1 MGARKRKAAEA
12 RKEAMK
18 KIAFAKLNDTP
29 TSPRKMRLV
38 ADMIRGKK
46 IEHAL
51 NLLRFSTKEA
61 AGRLEKL
68 LLSAINNWQAK
79 NEGERMEDHNIIV
92 SEIFVDE
99 GRSLKRLRPAPQGR
113 GYRIRKRSNHVTIV
127 LDSLTAREQQT
138 ETANQTQSTEQN
150 A

>member
-38 ADMIRGKK
+38 ADMIRGKS

-92 SEIFVDE
+92 SEIYVDE

-138 ETANQTQSTEQN
+138 ETAEQTETTEQN

>member
-12 RKEAMK
+12 RKEALK
-18 KIAFAKLNDTP
+18 KIAFAKLNNTP

-38 ADMIRGKK
+38 ADMIRGKQ

-79 NEGERMEDHNIIV
+79 NEGERLEDHNLIV
-92 SEIFVDE
+92 SEIYVDE

-127 LDSLTAREQQT
+127 LDSLSGRKQETETAEQT
-138 ETANQTQSTEQN
+138 ETTEQN

>member
-12 RKEAMK
+12 RKEALK
-18 KIAFAKLNDTP
+18 KIAYAKLNNTP

-38 ADMIRGKK
+38 ADMIRGKR
-46 IEHAL
+46 IELAL

-79 NEGERMEDHNIIV
+79 NEGERMEDHNLIV

-127 LDSLTAREQQT
+127 LDSLTAREQTTTTAEQT
-138 ETANQTQSTEQN
+138 ETTEQN

>member
-12 RKEAMK
+12 RKEALK
-18 KIAFAKLNDTP
+18 KIAFAKLNNTP

-38 ADMIRGKK
+38 ADMIRGKR

-61 AGRLEKL
+61 SKRLEKL
-68 LLSAINNWQAK
+68 LLSAINNWQVK
-79 NEGERMEDHNIIV
+79 NEGQRIEDHQIVV
-92 SEIFVDE
+92 SEIYVDE

-127 LDSLTAREQQT
+127 LDSLTARDQKTETAEQT
-138 ETANQTQSTEQN
+138 ETTEQN